1 MKHCIFLSV
10 ALCCLTAASYA
21 QGSLPGFKEYARF
34 ARRGTGVELSVPGKF
49 EVLQSDSAC
58 WSPRERKKAGVTPLY
73 SYMLRSEDGDCVAFY
88 PEMSRLIT
96 FYLAEV
102 LTKPA
107 YLRESGKLPV
117 GTTLSAYGGA
127 EAHAM
132 MGADSVWVME
142 RKLPEVVRGKYA
154 HATEWYAE
162 KEGGR
167 RVLML
172 MCFFTEE
179 GYARKQ
185 SCYKKFYRS
194 VRYSRDWTYDQEVF
208 DRESLRLYRKR

>member
-1 MKHCIFLSV
+1 MVLLIFAESTPEGLNWRDGVKAPLSDCRTKMNLMMSMKHCIFLSV

-107 YLRESGKLPV
+107 YLRESSLASCP
-117 GTTLSAYGGA
+117 SAPPCRPM
-127 EAHAM
+127 E
-132 MGADSVWVME
+132 E
-142 RKLPEVVRGKYA
+142 RKPMR
-154 HATEWYAE
+154 
-162 KEGGR
+162 
-167 RVLML
+167 
-172 MCFFTEE
+172 
-179 GYARKQ
+179 
-185 SCYKKFYRS
+185 
-194 VRYSRDWTYDQEVF
+194 
-208 DRESLRLYRKR
+208 